1 MEYSDRSQNPFFSS
15 SATFESDDLCSPK
28 IELNI
33 NDDHSPSTPSSSPV
47 LSDSLESFSS
57 TPTSDFSSSLYTGF
71 SSLSLTS
78 SPCSNSSNSPFTNS
92 KEKEELSGIIM
103 SKYLQFINQKLSLPS
118 DRITDIIEV
127 DFPRD
132 LSIPMFYQLLSQMNT
147 IGVQIFKQCTI
158 LKFVSFAEWNNCHL
172 NNNFI
177 SNNFSNT
184 NENSSG
190 NKIYLWELMDH
201 INNDNNNHYNYCLQ
215 RQHQFENSL
224 PAASTSS
231 SSKYNNLEMIGYGN
245 YLSCQSELFSKIFY
259 HISSSI
265 FHCPIRSNKYY
276 LTRVTIPIPSI
287 STIELIINWLY
298 THNDQIWLS
307 AMNKNNFEEIC
318 KNVIFLGLGDEA
330 LKVLEIF
337 L

>member
-231 SSKYNNLEMIGYGN
+231 SSKYNNLEMIGY
-245 YLSCQSELFSKIFY
+245 
-259 HISSSI
+259 
-265 FHCPIRSNKYY
+265 
-276 LTRVTIPIPSI
+276 VTIPIPSI

-307 AMNKNNFEEIC
+307 AMNKNNFEE
-318 KNVIFLGLGDEA
+318 KSF
-330 LKVLEIF
+330 
-337 L
+337 

>member
-57 TPTSDFSSSLYTGF
+57 TPTSDFSSSF
-71 SSLSLTS
+71 
-78 SPCSNSSNSPFTNS
+78 
-92 KEKEELSGIIM
+92 
-103 SKYLQFINQKLSLPS
+103 

-307 AMNKNNFEEIC
+307 AMNKNNFEE
-318 KNVIFLGLGDEA
+318 KSF
-330 LKVLEIF
+330 
-337 L
+337 

>member
-57 TPTSDFSSSLYTGF
+57 TPTSDFSSSF
-71 SSLSLTS
+71 
-78 SPCSNSSNSPFTNS
+78 
-92 KEKEELSGIIM
+92 
-103 SKYLQFINQKLSLPS
+103 

-330 LKVLEIF
+330 LKSDVKPPETPFVGFYFWLG
-337 L
+337 LDNL